1 MNQVQEVTKKLILAI
16 EESPE
21 YIRYQKA
28 KTELNKYPI
37 LKAKADEF
45 RKCNYEIQN
54 SHRDIFEEADK
65 LQQEYA
71 EVLDNS
77 FVREYLTAEN
87 AFCRVLQQ
95 INWQLIETLDF
106 EADFE
111 HLINAKRNLPQLLR
125 RTNTTKDYLWWC
137 CFYIGELVKGQLR

>member
-1 MNQVQEVTKKLILAI
+1 MSHVQEVTKELITAI

-28 KTELNKYPI
+28 KAEINKYPI

-45 RKCNYEIQN
+45 RKCNYELQN
-54 SHRDIFEEADK
+54 SHKDIFEEADK

-71 EVLDNS
+71 EVIDNS
-77 FVREYLTAEN
+77 FVREYLTAEH

-95 INWQLIETLDF
+95 INWQMIETLDF

-111 HLINAKRNLPQLLR
+111 NMSIQSKTA
-125 RTNTTKDYLWWC
+125 
-137 CFYIGELVKGQLR
+137 EE